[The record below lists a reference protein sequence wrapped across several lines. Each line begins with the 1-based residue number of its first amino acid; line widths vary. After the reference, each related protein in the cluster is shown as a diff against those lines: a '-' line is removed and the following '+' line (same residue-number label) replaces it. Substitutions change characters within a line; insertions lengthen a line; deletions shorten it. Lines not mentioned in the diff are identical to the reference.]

1 MSIPSLME
9 KLIVTILF
17 VGFLTFVFGYLAV
30 LFDLLQRLN
39 LPIGVIITIFGMV
52 LILLSLIGLK
62 IFGRF
67 FVVLQG

>member
-1 MSIPSLME
+1 ME

-17 VGFLTFVFGYLAV
+17 VGFLTFVFGYLTV

-39 LPIGVIITIFGMV
+39 LPTGVIITIFGMM

>member
-1 MSIPSLME
+1 ME

-39 LPIGVIITIFGMV
+39 LPTGVIITIFGIV
-52 LILLSLIGLK
+52 LILLSLVGLK

>member
-1 MSIPSLME
+1 ME

-39 LPIGVIITIFGMV
+39 LPIGVIITIFGMM